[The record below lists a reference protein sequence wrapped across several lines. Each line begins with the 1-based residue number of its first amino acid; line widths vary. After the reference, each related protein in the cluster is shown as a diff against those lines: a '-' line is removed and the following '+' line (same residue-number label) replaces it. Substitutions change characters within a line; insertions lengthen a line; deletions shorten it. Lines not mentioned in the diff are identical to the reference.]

1 MGREWRKNFGHLYA
15 LAHRHYDLVVLCDG
29 DIAFVQDGTR
39 QRADFRSRQ
48 QTWYEHELSRQG
60 VPMVL
65 VSGSVAQRI
74 AQLKPLLHQI
84 LTTVSS

>member
-1 MGREWRKNFGHLYA
+1 
-15 LAHRHYDLVVLCDG
+15 
-29 DIAFVQDGTR
+29 
-39 QRADFRSRQ
+39 
-48 QTWYEHELSRQG
+48 